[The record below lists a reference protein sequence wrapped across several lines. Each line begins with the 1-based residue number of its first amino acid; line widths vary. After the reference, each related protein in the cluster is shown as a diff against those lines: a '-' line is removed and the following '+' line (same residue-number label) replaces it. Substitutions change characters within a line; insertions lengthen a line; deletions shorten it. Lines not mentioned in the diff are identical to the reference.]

1 MGRSGIDGGGD
12 SRGSWGGGGSD
23 DNRGSW
29 GRSSDSGR
37 SGIDH
42 GGGGFD
48 FGGFNFGAPPP
59 PPRRTRHSHHSGP
72 HMYGGRPYIGFG
84 PGVGVGPGGVHLHVG
99 GNGSRGGN
107 LIVSIVFIVIFLS
120 IVLFNLSSSS
130 GGSITASTVF
140 REPLPAGSVVETGYY
155 TDDAGWISNPAALE
169 KGMKYFYEKT
179 GVQPYVYITEEV
191 DSSRDPSDDQMATFA
206 SSLYDK
212 LFTDE
217 AHLLLVFQDAD
228 GHYYPWVITGAQ
240 AKQVV
245 DGEAVTILFDYIDR
259 YYYDSSLSSEEFFS
273 DVFESTA
280 DRIMDKTTNPVFII
294 GICFCGV
301 VALFIIAVVVSKVL
315 KHKKEEADRMER
327 ILNTDISGD
336 VEDPA
341 LKDLENK
348 YAKK

>member
-1 MGRSGIDGGGD
+1 MGRSGIDGDGD

-59 PPRRTRHSHHSGP
+59 PPRRTRHSHHSGS
-72 HMYGGRPYIGFG
+72 HMYGGRPYIG
-84 PGVGVGPGGVHLHVG
+84 
-99 GNGSRGGN
+99 
-107 LIVSIVFIVIFLS
+107 
-120 IVLFNLSSSS
+120 
-130 GGSITASTVF
+130 
-140 REPLPAGSVVETGYY
+140 
-155 TDDAGWISNPAALE
+155 
-169 KGMKYFYEKT
+169 
-179 GVQPYVYITEEV
+179 
-191 DSSRDPSDDQMATFA
+191 
-206 SSLYDK
+206 
-212 LFTDE
+212 DE

-301 VALFIIAVVVSKVL
+301 VALFIIAVVVSNVL

-327 ILNTDISGD
+327 ILNTDLSD
-336 VEDPA
+336 QVEASPG
-341 LKDLENK
+341 LKDLEDK
-348 YAKK
+348 YK

>member
-1 MGRSGIDGGGD
+1 
-12 SRGSWGGGGSD
+12 
-23 DNRGSW
+23 
-29 GRSSDSGR
+29 
-37 SGIDH
+37 
-42 GGGGFD
+42 
-48 FGGFNFGAPPP
+48 
-59 PPRRTRHSHHSGP
+59 
-72 HMYGGRPYIGFG
+72 MYGGRPYIGFG

-99 GNGSRGGN
+99 GGGSRGGN
-107 LIVSIVFIVIFLS
+107 LIISIIFIVIFLS

-130 GGSITASTVF
+130 SGSITASTVS
-140 REPLPAGSVVETGYY
+140 REPLPDGSVVETGYY

-301 VALFIIAVVVSKVL
+301 VALFIIAVVVSNVL

-327 ILNTDISGD
+327 ILNTDLSD
-336 VEDPA
+336 QVEASPG
-341 LKDLENK
+341 LKDLEDK
-348 YAKK
+348 YK

>member
-1 MGRSGIDGGGD
+1 MGRSGIDGDGD

-59 PPRRTRHSHHSGP
+59 PPRRTRHSHHSGS

-99 GNGSRGGN
+99 GGGSRGGN
-107 LIVSIVFIVIFLS
+107 LIISIIFIVIFLS

-140 REPLPAGSVVETGYY
+140 REPLPDGSVVETGYY
-155 TDDAGWISNPAALE
+155 ADDAGWISNPAALE

-228 GHYYPWVITGAQ
+228 GHYYPWVITGTQ

-301 VALFIIAVVVSKVL
+301 VALFIIAVVVSNVL

-327 ILNTDISGD
+327 ILNTDLSD
-336 VEDPA
+336 QVEASPG
-341 LKDLENK
+341 LKDLEDK
-348 YAKK
+348 YK